1 LFLFLKEFVMTKLKI
16 VGICG
21 SLRAKSFNLSALET
35 AGGLM
40 PEGMSL
46 EIAPL
51 HDLPMYNADLQDK
64 GMPASVQKLRDVMA
78 SADGIILAAPEFN
91 WTISAPLKNMIDWI
105 SRFPAGQQPFF
116 QRPLAILS
124 ATMGPLG
131 GARVQYDLRR
141 SLGSLG
147 VLALAKPEIFI
158 NNAHTKF
165 DATGKLTDE
174 ATLKIMQEQMVAF
187 QDWIVRM
194 KRAYP

>member
-1 LFLFLKEFVMTKLKI
+1 MTKLKI

-21 SLRAKSFNLSALET
+21 SLRAKSFNLSALHA
-35 AGGLM
+35 AGSLM
-40 PEGMSL
+40 PEGMSM

-51 HDLPMYNADLQDK
+51 HDLPMYNADLQEK
-64 GMPASVQKLRDVMA
+64 GMPESVQKLRDVMA
-78 SADGIILAAPEFN
+78 SADGLMIAAPEFN
-91 WTISAPLKNMIDWI
+91 WTISAPLKNMIDWV

-116 QRPLAILS
+116 QKPVAIVS

-131 GARVQYDLRR
+131 GARVQYDVRR
-141 SLGSLG
+141 SLSGLG
-147 VLALAKPEIFI
+147 VFDLVKPEIFI

>member
-1 LFLFLKEFVMTKLKI
+1 MTKLKI

-21 SLRAKSFNLSALET
+21 SLRAKSFNLSALVA
-35 AGGLM
+35 AGSLM
-40 PEGMSL
+40 PEGMTL

-51 HDLPMYNADLQDK
+51 HDLPMYNADLQEK
-64 GMPASVQKLRDVMA
+64 GMPESVQKLRDVMA
-78 SADGIILAAPEFN
+78 SADGLILAAPEFN

-105 SRFPAGQQPFF
+105 SRFPAGQQPFS
-116 QRPLAILS
+116 QMPLAILS
-124 ATMGPLG
+124 ATTGPMG

-141 SLGSLG
+141 SLGSQG

-165 DATGKLTDE
+165 DAEGILIDA
-174 ATLKIMQEQMVAF
+174 ATLKILQEQMIAF